1 MEGGKKLRKSQQ
13 KSVCGERER
22 EREVV
27 NERKLPLGF
36 CFFFPPSNE
45 LIWDGLLST
54 YACIQ
59 PKKKKC
65 MHVNM
70 DNVVYKSNYFNLFL
84 LLQHII
90 EGSWNE
96 FIILIFISFI
106 LRAIF

>member
-1 MEGGKKLRKSQQ
+1 MNGK
-13 KSVCGERER
+13 
-22 EREVV
+22 
-27 NERKLPLGF
+27 KLPLGV
-36 CFFFPPSNE
+36 CFFSPSNE

-70 DNVVYKSNYFNLFL
+70 DNVVYKTNYFNLFL